1 MHHKGKTLKDIE
13 NRLKVQYVTM
23 SRSRKKK
30 QKDAEEQ
37 LSEVITIKLL
47 ELVNTNFIRFKKYKP
62 GVG

>member
-1 MHHKGKTLKDIE
+1 
-13 NRLKVQYVTM
+13 M